1 MGEKERSVFV
11 WMIKKGLVEVIL
23 EGFQQAERED
33 EGIPN
38 GRDRGKES
46 VEKLMSRVRTLASF
60 ESRV

>member
-38 GRDRGKES
+38 GRDRGKDS

>member
-33 EGIPN
+33 EGITN

>member
-11 WMIKKGLVEVIL
+11 WMIKKGLVEVISRR
-23 EGFQQAERED
+23 FRQQ
-33 EGIPN
+33 
-38 GRDRGKES
+38 RGKMRASGKRKGQRKES

>member
-11 WMIKKGLVEVIL
+11 WMIKKGFVEVIP

-38 GRDRGKES
+38 GRDRGKDS